1 MGSLKSPYITQYIEN
16 VLEPLGFDIYMQV
29 PNEDKI
35 YASEFLTKHKIN
47 YIKHHSK
54 SEGIIYR
61 VPILGLI
68 LQRLY
73 NLFAII
79 KIKPFDFIHLQFV
92 TMNELIRMVIA
103 RSKKTKCF
111 ASFWGSDLLRVDE
124 KKLKKEQKFLDRLD
138 FISSDS
144 YLVKKR
150 YHEIYPTAKN
160 DLEVI
165 YYGLTFIDVI
175 NKFANDI
182 KGCKKYFDFPVN
194 KKIVAIGYNAIK
206 QQQHDRVLSALSN
219 IPNKKDYFL
228 VFQMTYGAISDKNYQ
243 ENLVKQIEDSGFEY
257 KIFSSYLSIDDL
269 AKLRIATDI
278 FINAQTT
285 DAFCNTIK
293 EHMCAKTLI
302 ISATWLN
309 YLELKMFPLY
319 VNEFSDFDQIP
330 SLMEKP
336 ISKEKL
342 EWNKKTI
349 EEKTT
354 WTTCLNRWAEIYGV
368 KQKEGK

>member
-1 MGSLKSPYITQYIEN
+1 M
-16 VLEPLGFDIYMQV
+16 
-29 PNEDKI
+29 
-35 YASEFLTKHKIN
+35 
-47 YIKHHSK
+47 
-54 SEGIIYR
+54 
-61 VPILGLI
+61 
-68 LQRLY
+68 
-73 NLFAII
+73 
-79 KIKPFDFIHLQFV
+79 
-92 TMNELIRMVIA
+92 
-103 RSKKTKCF
+103 
-111 ASFWGSDLLRVDE
+111 
-124 KKLKKEQKFLDRLD
+124 
-138 FISSDS
+138 
-144 YLVKKR
+144 
-150 YHEIYPTAKN
+150 
-160 DLEVI
+160 
-165 YYGLTFIDVI
+165 I
-175 NKFANDI
+175 NKFANDV

-194 KKIVAIGYNAIK
+194 KKIVAIGYNAVK

-228 VFQMTYGAISDKNYQ
+228 VFQMTYGVVSDKNYQ
-243 ENLVKQIEDSGFEY
+243 ENLVKQIENSGFEY